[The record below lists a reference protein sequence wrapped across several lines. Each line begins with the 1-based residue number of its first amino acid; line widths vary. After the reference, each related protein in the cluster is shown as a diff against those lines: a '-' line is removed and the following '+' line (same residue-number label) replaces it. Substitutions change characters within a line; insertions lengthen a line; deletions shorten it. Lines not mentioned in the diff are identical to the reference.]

1 MSTNEAVDRAP
12 KRRRGVVIALV
23 VSLVFNVFFVAGLI
37 GHLVFHAEFGHPPMG
52 PIPRFERAS
61 HEMDLKGAQR
71 TAFDGMIATLREHRR
86 ETFQK
91 NRPLFDQI
99 WDQLAKPQPDEKVIA
114 DLLAQ
119 ADANHLAFQKTA
131 TAAMESFLATLT
143 PQQRAQFADLAKWP
157 KPVPPHP

>member
-1 MSTNEAVDRAP
+1 MSTTEVVDRAP
-12 KRRRGVVIALV
+12 KRRRGLVIALI

-37 GHLVFHAEFGHPPMG
+37 GHLVFHTEFGHPGMG

-61 HEMDLKGAQR
+61 HQMDLSGAQR
-71 TAFDGMIATLREHRR
+71 AAFDGMIATLRQHHR

-99 WDQLAKPQPDEKVIA
+99 WDQLAKPQPDEKAIA
-114 DLLAQ
+114 DLLTQ
-119 ADANHLAFQKTA
+119 ADANHVAFQKDA

-157 KPVPPHP
+157 QPVPPHP

>member
-1 MSTNEAVDRAP
+1 MSTTEVVDRAP
-12 KRRRGVVIALV
+12 KRRRGIIVALI
-23 VSLVFNVFFVAGLI
+23 VSLIINVFFVGGLI
-37 GHLVFHAEFGHPPMG
+37 GHVVFHAQFGHPPMG

-61 HEMDLKGAQR
+61 REMNLGGAQLA
-71 TAFDGMIATLREHRR
+71 AFNGMIAALREHRR

-99 WDQLAKPQPDEKVIA
+99 WDQLAKSQPDEKVIA

-119 ADANHLAFQKTA
+119 ADANHVAFQKAA
-131 TAAMESFLATLT
+131 TAAMESFMATLS

-157 KPVPPHP
+157 QSVPPKP

>member
-1 MSTNEAVDRAP
+1 MSTTEVVDRAP
-12 KRRRGVVIALV
+12 KRRRGVIIALV
-23 VSLVFNVFFVAGLI
+23 VSLVFNVFFVGGLI
-37 GHLVFHAEFGHPPMG
+37 GHLVFHVQFGHPPMG
-52 PIPRFERAS
+52 PIQRFERAS
-61 HEMDLKGAQR
+61 HEMGLGGAQLA
-71 TAFDGMIATLREHRR
+71 AFNGMIATLHKHRR

-91 NRPLFDQI
+91 NRPLFDKI
-99 WDQLAKPQPDEKVIA
+99 WDQLAKPQPDEKTIA

-119 ADANHLAFQKTA
+119 ADANHVAFQKDA

>member
-1 MSTNEAVDRAP
+1 MSTTEVVDRAP

-23 VSLVFNVFFVAGLI
+23 VSLVFNVFFVGGLI

-52 PIPRFERAS
+52 PIQRFERAS
-61 HEMDLKGAQR
+61 HEMNLSGAQLA
-71 TAFDGMIATLREHRR
+71 AFNGMIATLRQHRR

-114 DLLAQ
+114 DLIAQ
-119 ADANHLAFQKTA
+119 ADANHVAFQKAA
-131 TAAMESFLATLT
+131 TAAMEAFLATLT
-143 PQQRAQFADLAKWP
+143 LQQRAQFADLAKWP
-157 KPVPPHP
+157 QPVPPHP